1 MIISLSSQ
9 EANGGNHASFSNHL
23 RDNIIIP
30 PNSKV
35 ALISA
40 SLRQYAVDQRLKIPA
55 GTAFYLRFDGQNIQK
70 FVPTAIEQEYSTQ
83 EFADAMNALLQ
94 ANTPYG
100 ARILFTLDIHFNL
113 GLKFFCPDDYDD
125 PTDYLTYIHGSKT
138 RTQNWK
144 TLATK
149 TATRN
154 TYAGISVLEPIQFEL
169 INQPSY
175 ALPSQNSYTPPAGKY
190 FQTQTAGASH
200 AFNRARVFD
209 HRDDVENTIYD
220 SFGIVAGP
228 ITAGGLQDARNAF
241 IVGWGQS
248 SFDRINDNYSQ
259 APGDFGAQSANFK
272 EEFQLRGNYTTAI
285 SIWNNE
291 TNAFDTTTDTYNPGD
306 VIQHFLINTADAPPA
321 PQTSALYNPFW
332 RKLDYYGL
340 VGWWSLNLNNS
351 TAPADREYRTLRIQH
366 ESAFNFLQDQ
376 CDNPSTGNDF
386 ITALGYDNTAK
397 TACNRGIGVYSG
409 WGNTDELTTEA
420 QLPLFWAKVAT
431 AATIEGGL
439 PLSFFNN
446 IPKFYRR
453 NPGSGMG
460 GTADWGQQ
468 VIFQRPITMRNSSG
482 FSLFLTPNDDA
493 LWNNDPNRHIMTVLG
508 GQNSVGTST
517 GLFEIALNNNEA
529 WDVRFTP
536 YLNTGT
542 PVEFQLLQPG
552 TATRINLV
560 AGGYYGFIATYTMG
574 DTTMKCTCFEMN
586 GAMTG
591 ATLYDGFAT
600 PPALTFDRLAD
611 CEGIAGRNSVS
622 TDSTH
627 FFAGSIGQVRI
638 YNWPHSLTEASLP
651 SGLGVDFVTEL
662 GTQFIGQFDS
672 EIVNL
677 EPERTNLF
685 NDQDR
690 KYAVIG
696 NYNMSNNTNETSNY
710 CPVFYNVVDPASTV
724 IYNNNH
730 YPDLVDLY
738 NIPNMRLPIAQNYED
753 VENLAIEAYTGEGS
767 GIVLLN
773 ALQPIFQVVNEDNV
787 NQRAILPY
795 TWYNPG
801 HAHPYAEFEI
811 DVVDSVIEDQVL
823 RICLDN
829 LPVQSW
835 NGKNGNISKCIYQVV
850 SEKLEDANLQYRNV
864 IVNVP
869 QKVWIELNNPGD
881 IVLNSIDVSI
891 RDINDV
897 VEINMVGYT
906 NLMIEIQQD

>member
-1 MIISLSSQ
+1 
-9 EANGGNHASFSNHL
+9 
-23 RDNIIIP
+23 
-30 PNSKV
+30 
-35 ALISA
+35 
-40 SLRQYAVDQRLKIPA
+40 
-55 GTAFYLRFDGQNIQK
+55 
-70 FVPTAIEQEYSTQ
+70 
-83 EFADAMNALLQ
+83 
-94 ANTPYG
+94 
-100 ARILFTLDIHFNL
+100 
-113 GLKFFCPDDYDD
+113 
-125 PTDYLTYIHGSKT
+125 
-138 RTQNWK
+138 
-144 TLATK
+144 
-149 TATRN
+149 
-154 TYAGISVLEPIQFEL
+154 
-169 INQPSY
+169 
-175 ALPSQNSYTPPAGKY
+175 
-190 FQTQTAGASH
+190 
-200 AFNRARVFD
+200 
-209 HRDDVENTIYD
+209 
-220 SFGIVAGP
+220 
-228 ITAGGLQDARNAF
+228 
-241 IVGWGQS
+241 
-248 SFDRINDNYSQ
+248 
-259 APGDFGAQSANFK
+259 
-272 EEFQLRGNYTTAI
+272 
-285 SIWNNE
+285 
-291 TNAFDTTTDTYNPGD
+291 
-306 VIQHFLINTADAPPA
+306 
-321 PQTSALYNPFW
+321 
-332 RKLDYYGL
+332 
-340 VGWWSLNLNNS
+340 
-351 TAPADREYRTLRIQH
+351 
-366 ESAFNFLQDQ
+366 
-376 CDNPSTGNDF
+376 
-386 ITALGYDNTAK
+386 
-397 TACNRGIGVYSG
+397 
-409 WGNTDELTTEA
+409 
-420 QLPLFWAKVAT
+420 
-431 AATIEGGL
+431 
-439 PLSFFNN
+439 
-446 IPKFYRR
+446 
-453 NPGSGMG
+453 
-460 GTADWGQQ
+460 
-468 VIFQRPITMRNSSG
+468 
-482 FSLFLTPNDDA
+482 
-493 LWNNDPNRHIMTVLG
+493 
-508 GQNSVGTST
+508 
-517 GLFEIALNNNEA
+517 
-529 WDVRFTP
+529 
-536 YLNTGT
+536 
-542 PVEFQLLQPG
+542 
-552 TATRINLV
+552 
-560 AGGYYGFIATYTMG
+560 
-574 DTTMKCTCFEMN
+574 MKCTCFEMN
-586 GAMTG
+586 GTMTG

-611 CEGIAGRNSVS
+611 LEGIAGRNSVS